1 VKNKDSQTSTTIV
14 VICND
19 EERYMQWGRV
29 LLGAGADRVVVKRRG
44 ELGRNLEKGN
54 LNRRGDL
61 ITWAEVPNSA
71 TAILVH
77 SGDSDELWDRT
88 IVANKIF
95 WFDSPGSPSVSGSDI
110 PILVPTAG
118 SDFRITE
125 TDAGEI
131 IAFSLGKRSDLPACC
146 IRKTASRTQS
156 LPAIYL
162 VLRAI
167 QASPKDESAIRQ
179 AWEAMDSE
187 WKLRLWTNALKDYE
201 KRGGAV
207 EKWSAAGLPDS
218 KSTSLSL
225 PGTDMVNNAIDVIK
239 RSIAKNG

>member
-1 VKNKDSQTSTTIV
+1 V
-14 VICND
+14 VCN
-19 EERYMQWGRV
+19 EMKRSLLWAKV
-29 LLGAGADRVVVKRRG
+29 LLSSGADRVFVKSEG
-44 ELGRNLEKGN
+44 EIGRSIQAGN
-54 LNRRGDL
+54 VDQSGNL
-61 ITWAEVPNSA
+61 ITWDELPHIA

-77 SGDSDELWDRT
+77 SGDASLWDKT
-88 IVANKIF
+88 ITANRIF
-95 WFDSPGSPSVSGSDI
+95 WFDTPGSPSVSGSDI
-110 PILVPTAG
+110 PILVPTAS

-146 IRKTASRTQS
+146 TRKTASRTQS

-167 QASPKDESAIRQ
+167 QASRKDESAIRQ
-179 AWEAMDSE
+179 AWETMDSE

-207 EKWSAAGLPDS
+207 EKWSAAGLPDA
-218 KSTSLSL
+218 KSSILGL
-225 PGTDMVNNAIDVIK
+225 PETDMVNNAIDLIK
-239 RSIAKNG
+239 GSIAKNG